1 MKLAIS
7 IAGQTLDS
15 PFDARF
21 GRAASFCLVDTDS
34 GAWTVHANPGLSASG
49 GAGVQAAQFVAGLGA
64 QAVVS
69 GAYGPKAYDT
79 LAAANIQRLLA
90 PGDAACRAADILAAF
105 QAGPLAEADGATHG
119 GHHGG

>member
-1 MKLAIS
+1 MKIAIS
-7 IAGQTLDS
+7 IAGQSLDA

-21 GRAASFCLVDTDS
+21 GRAESFCLVDTDS
-34 GAWTVHANPGLSASG
+34 GDWTAHANPALSAAG
-49 GAGVQAAQFVAGLGA
+49 GAGVQAAQFVAKLGA

-79 LAAANIQRLLA
+79 LAAANIQRLIA
-90 PGDAACRAADILAAF
+90 PGNAARSAADILAAF
-105 QAGPLAEADGATHG
+105 KAGTLTQADGASHG

>member
-7 IAGQTLDS
+7 IAGQALDS

-21 GRAASFCLVDTDS
+21 GRAESFCLVDTDT
-34 GAWTVHANPGLSASG
+34 GAWTAHANPALSASG
-49 GAGVQAAQFVAGLGA
+49 GAGVQAAQFVAKLGA

-79 LAAANIQRLLA
+79 LSAANIQRLLA
-90 PGDAACRAADILAAF
+90 SGHEACSAADILASF
-105 QAGPLAEADGATHG
+105 KAGELTPATAATHG
-119 GHHGG
+119 GRHGV

>member
-21 GRAASFCLVDTDS
+21 GRAESFCLVDSDT
-34 GAWTVHANPGLSASG
+34 GAWSVHANPALSASG
-49 GAGVQAAQFVAGLGA
+49 GAGVQAAQFVAKLGA

-79 LAAANIQRLLA
+79 LSAGNIQRFLA
-90 PGDAACRAADILAAF
+90 PGNEARSGADILAAF
-105 QAGPLAEADGATHG
+105 RAGQLTEADGTTHG

>member
-21 GRAASFCLVDTDS
+21 GRADGFCLVDVDS
-34 GAWTVHANPGLSASG
+34 GAWTVHANPALSASG
-49 GAGVQAAQFVAGLGA
+49 GAGVKAAQFVAKLGA

-69 GAYGPKAYDT
+69 GAYGPKAHHT
-79 LAAANIQRLLA
+79 LSAANVQPLLA
-90 PGDAACRAADILAAF
+90 PDQTSCSAADIVALF
-105 QAGPLAEADGATHG
+105 KAGQLTQSGVVSHAGYHG
-119 GHHGG
+119 S

>member
-7 IAGQTLDS
+7 IAGQSLDS

-21 GRAASFCLVDTDS
+21 GRAESFCLVDTDT
-34 GAWTVHANPGLSASG
+34 GAWTTHANPAQSASG
-49 GAGVQAAQFVAGLGA
+49 GAGVQAAQFVAKLGA

-79 LAAANIQRLLA
+79 LSAANIQRLLA
-90 PGDAACRAADILAAF
+90 PGKDACSAADILASF
-105 QAGPLAEADGATHG
+105 TAGQLIPADGASHG

>member
-7 IAGQTLDS
+7 IAGQSLES

-21 GRAASFCLVDTDS
+21 GRAASFCLVETDS
-34 GAWTVHANPGLSASG
+34 GAWSVHANPALSASG
-49 GAGVQAAQFVAGLGA
+49 GAGVQAAQFIAALGA

-69 GAYGPKAYDT
+69 GAYGPKAYAT
-79 LAAANIQRLLA
+79 LSAANIQRLLA
-90 PGDAACRAADILAAF
+90 PGLQACSAADILAAF
-105 QAGPLAEADGATHG
+105 VAGRLTAADGASHG